1 MTVIRGFVWAF
12 KMTRLTLDFFNRP
25 TEIVAKE
32 LIGQKIM
39 IHHQEAMITE
49 TEAYRGL
56 DDPASHAFKG
66 PTPRSRI
73 MFEESGRLY
82 IYLIYGMYHC
92 LNIVAHEDG
101 EAGAVLIRG
110 LQIDDLH
117 LVGPGKICRHFF
129 IDRTYNDHN
138 LIQSQIVYLK
148 KNIYPINIQ
157 ATPRIGIKQG
167 TDKLWRYV
175 AQY

>member
-1 MTVIRGFVWAF
+1 MTVIRGIVWVF

-73 MFEESGRLY
+73 MFEESGHLY

-110 LQIDDLH
+110 LQIDNLH
-117 LVGPGKICRHFF
+117 LDGPGKICRHFK
-129 IDRTYNDHN
+129 IDITYNELS
-138 LIQSQIVYLK
+138 LIQSETFYLK
-148 KNIYPINIQ
+148 KHILPTNIQ

-167 TDKLWRYV
+167 TDKLWRFV
-175 AQY
+175 KR